1 MTHWQTVFPGKIHS
15 VNYEEVVD
23 NLAQN
28 VSQLLDYCG
37 LPMEEQCLRFHE
49 TERAVN
55 TASSEQVRQPIYK
68 SAVAYWKHFEKDL
81 QPLKDALG
89 DLATD

>member
-1 MTHWQTVFPGKIHS
+1 
-15 VNYEEVVD
+15 
-23 NLAQN
+23 LA
-28 VSQLLDYCG
+28 YCG

-49 TERAVN
+49 TKRAVN

-89 DLATD
+89 DLLID